1 MNFDTLT
8 KYLKDNGFRR
18 ISAEGS
24 NKWIYIDNNHSLQVT
39 IEENKDELTAEDEE
53 RIKERLRQL
62 GYLDD

>member
-18 ISAEGS
+18 ISADGA
-24 NKWIYIDNNHSLQVT
+24 NKWIYIDNNHNLQVT

-53 RIKERLRQL
+53 RIKQRLVEL
-62 GYLDD
+62 GYLN